1 MPTTL
6 EKFASQGISVS
17 PEDKMRI
24 ERLEKYGLWML
35 YILLPTICWLFW
47 SIIAPHSVGAWKL
60 PTVIV
65 LIALAIWW
73 TLSAK
78 LGYLIMRYE
87 RRGE

>member
-6 EKFASQGISVS
+6 EKFASKGISVN

-35 YILLPTICWLFW
+35 YFLLTTICWLFW

-60 PTVIV
+60 PAVIGLV
-65 LIALAIWW
+65 ELAIWW
-73 TLSAK
+73 AFSAK

-87 RRGE
+87 KQG